1 MQLKMDN
8 HGVRRLSVSR
18 VTPSPAP
25 AEENVKVKLSF
36 LDAPWVAT
44 WPVQQVFLYERGSGE
59 EFAAV
64 VKRLKESLAAALALY
79 LPLAGELAYVED
91 TRDLVVDCSDPGV
104 AFFVAEAE
112 AVDPGDEMEAE
123 SLLPELDARVLPA
136 PVMTVQATRL
146 IAGGGMA
153 LGVSALHAVVD
164 GRAFV
169 LFLDTWFSI
178 SRGGASPVSVSKSLP
193 MPYYDRDAIAR
204 AHPCGD
210 ELARHVISKV
220 APNLPVAIMTDGCFT
235 KNSQLGRQT
244 IVLDPADIRRLKRRI
259 DAIVSSSSLSSTT
272 TKSSAK
278 PVSTFVALSALSW
291 TAFVHAKGLAAGDDT
306 HLLFQVDLRARL
318 RPPVAAGYFGN
329 CVRGCVASADAG
341 ELLDEATGLL
351 RAARAITAALREVTA
366 AAPVAGLGAWIE
378 RVMGL
383 PAARV
388 VSVGGSPLFRL
399 YQTPDFGL
407 GMPGTVVPVY
417 MPGSP
422 ETPGHG
428 DDDRVGRVVLSG
440 GRREGD
446 VHLSVSLRP
455 VVLMDGFKNHIRS
468 STATMIIRPKF

>member
-1 MQLKMDN
+1 MDTKS
-8 HGVRRLSVSR
+8 VRRLSVTR

-25 AEENVKVKLSF
+25 APAENVKVKLSF
-36 LDAPWVAT
+36 LDATWVAT
-44 WPVQQVFLYERGSGE
+44 RPVQRVFQYERAGGE
-59 EFAAV
+59 DEFAAA
-64 VKRLKESLAAALALY
+64 VKRLRESLAAALAPY
-79 LPLAGELAYVED
+79 LPLAGKLAYVEE

-104 AFFVAEAE
+104 AFFEAE
-112 AVDPGDEMEAE
+112 ATAAGDEMEVE
-123 SLLPELDARVLPA
+123 SLLPELDAWVLPA

-153 LGVSALHAVVD
+153 LGVSVLHAVVD

-178 SRGGASPVSVSKSLP
+178 SRGGGSPVAVSKSLP
-193 MPYYDRDAIAR
+193 TPDYDRDAVAR
-204 AHPCGD
+204 ALPGGD
-210 ELARHVISKV
+210 ELTRHVLSKV
-220 APNLPVAIMTDGCFT
+220 APNLPLVNSTTTDGSFSRNT
-235 KNSQLGRQT
+235 RLGRQT
-244 IVLDPADIRRLKRRI
+244 IVLKAADIRRLKRRI
-259 DAIVSSSSLSSTT
+259 DALASSSSLSSTN
-272 TKSSAK
+272 TKAAAK

-341 ELLDEATGLL
+341 ELLGEAGLL
-351 RAARAITAALREVTA
+351 HAARAIAAALRKVA
-366 AAPVAGLGAWIE
+366 AAPPVAGMEAWIE
-378 RVMGL
+378 RIIGL

-407 GMPGTVVPVY
+407 GMPDRVVPVY
-417 MPGSP
+417 IPGSP
-422 ETPGHG
+422 ETPPGHGG
-428 DDDRVGRVVLSG
+428 DDDHVGGRVVLSG
-440 GRREGD
+440 GRRDGD

-455 VVLMDGFKNHIRS
+455 VVLMDAFKKHIMS
-468 STATMIIRPKF
+468 STSTTIRLSKF